1 MTLYKSKRRT
11 SILFWK
17 ELNWEQLLGVFFFS
31 KIFWMHLSQ
40 LLEPTLNL
48 QKGVSSLRPLGIT
61 FLTMFYYHYQRHFC
75 ITILYELFSASLNFT
90 F

>member
-17 ELNWEQLLGVFFFS
+17 KMSWEQLLGVFFFS

-48 QKGVSSLRPLGIT
+48 
-61 FLTMFYYHYQRHFC
+61 
-75 ITILYELFSASLNFT
+75 
-90 F
+90 